1 MLAVFTVSVGFGVNL
16 PLLPFLIERLLESGG
31 DAAQVSRATGLVT
44 GLYMLSLFVFAPV
57 WGRLSDRFGRRTILL
72 IGLVGFSAVTFGF
85 AFIETLPSIYAERI
99 LSGLFAAAVTPVAL
113 ATIEA
118 VQIDL
123 AIIDLDL
130 PGLSGIELV
139 DRLRVIASDRLPV
152 LVVSD
157 GTAEHT
163 AAMRERRIATFV
175 QKPFYIDTLI
185 RLVRRLVPPG
195 PAEPA

>member
-1 MLAVFTVSVGFGVNL
+1 MDDVTNTGRRVVLVVEAEPAIGQLLSGAVSAQRGYQAVLVA
-16 PLLPFLIERLLESGG
+16 
-31 DAAQVSRATGLVT
+31 DAA
-44 GLYMLSLFVFAPV
+44 
-57 WGRLSDRFGRRTILL
+57 
-72 IGLVGFSAVTFGF
+72 
-85 AFIETLPSIYAERI
+85 
-99 LSGLFAAAVTPVAL
+99 VAL
-113 ATIEA
+113 ATVEA
-118 VQIDL
+118 VQVDL

-175 QKPFYIDTLI
+175 QKPFDIDTLI